1 MDLESMVRER
11 RATWERTTPFM
22 CVVMEI
28 RAEVGC
34 LTVGAWKG
42 DEGTLSDGNAVFRL
56 GGAYTAVYV

>member
-1 MDLESMVRER
+1 
-11 RATWERTTPFM
+11 M

-42 DEGTLSDGNAVFRL
+42 DEGTLSDGNTLYPDWVVLTQLFTFSKTHEIAH
-56 GGAYTAVYV
+56 

>member
-1 MDLESMVRER
+1 MDLESVVRER

-42 DEGTLSDGNAVFRL
+42 DEGTL
-56 GGAYTAVYV
+56 

>member
-1 MDLESMVRER
+1 MDLEAWLEKEGPPGR
-11 RATWERTTPFM
+11 RPTPFM

-42 DEGTLSDGNAVFRL
+42 DEGTLSDGNAVSRL